1 MNLYPIAGYN
11 IETINLKL
19 INMKLL
25 ENKVTLVTGAGSG
38 IGKAIAILYA
48 KEGAKVIVND
58 IGEENGQSVVD
69 QIKSENGEA
78 FFIKADVS
86 KEKEVLNLI
95 QKTVEK
101 YGRLDIACNNAGI
114 GGEQNFTGEYSIN
127 GWNKVVDIN
136 LNGVFFGC
144 KYQLEQMEKNGGG
157 VIVNM
162 ASIHGTVAA
171 PMSPAYTATKHAVVG
186 LTKNIGAEYAQKN
199 IRCNAVGPAYIE
211 TPLLDVL
218 TPEMLKVL
226 KSKHP
231 MNRLGKP
238 EEVAELVLFLSSE
251 KSSFMTGGYYL
262 IDGGYTAV

>member
-1 MNLYPIAGYN
+1 
-11 IETINLKL
+11 
-19 INMKLL
+19 MKLL
-25 ENKVTLVTGAGSG
+25 ENKVALVTGAGSG

-48 KEGAKVIVND
+48 KEGAKVTVND
-58 IGEENGQSVVD
+58 IDEENGQSVVD
-69 QIKSENGEA
+69 QIKSKNGEA

-86 KEKEVLNLI
+86 KEKEVINLI

-127 GWNKVVDIN
+127 DWNKVVDIN

-171 PMSPAYTATKHAVVG
+171 PLSPAYTASKHAVVG
-186 LTKNIGAEYAQKN
+186 LTKTIGAEYAHKN
-199 IRCNAVGPAYIE
+199 IRCNVVGPAYIE
-211 TPLLDVL
+211 TPMLATC
-218 TPEMLKVL
+218 TPEMLKSFR
-226 KSKHP
+226 SKHP

>member
-1 MNLYPIAGYN
+1 
-11 IETINLKL
+11 
-19 INMKLL
+19 MKLL
-25 ENKVTLVTGAGSG
+25 ENKVALVTGAGSG
-38 IGKAIAILYA
+38 IGKAIAFLYA
-48 KEGAKVIVND
+48 TEGAKVIVND
-58 IGEENGQSVVD
+58 ISEKNGQLVVD
-69 QIKSENGEA
+69 QIKSKGGEA
-78 FFIKADVS
+78 FFIEADAS
-86 KEKEVLNLI
+86 KEEDVQKLI
-95 QKTVEK
+95 QETVRK
-101 YGRLDIACNNAGI
+101 YGKLDIACNNAGI
-114 GGEQNFTGEYSIN
+114 GGEQNLTGEYSIN
-127 GWNKVVDIN
+127 GWNKVIDIN

-199 IRCNAVGPAYIE
+199 IRCNAVGPGYIE
-211 TPLLDVL
+211 TPLLSAL
-218 TPEMLKVL
+218 EPEMLEVL

-231 MNRLGKP
+231 MNRLGRP

-262 IDGGYTAV
+262 IDGGYTAI